1 MKSWYHCVDVS
12 IEMYIQQEIDKELH
26 QNMEDIIFFS
36 SYTISLEVF
45 KEATQKL
52 KESLVHETDEI
63 DVSVDEEIKKF
74 LRQYHLNQRISKK
87 KQHYIARELVKAH
100 IKINEAVIAHFYSL
114 QKEAHN
120 VDYLN
125 DRKDEIN
132 KLLWDEPMDKI

>member
-26 QNMEDIIFFS
+26 QDMEELIFFS
-36 SYTISLEVF
+36 SYTISVEVF

-63 DVSVDEEIKKF
+63 DISVHEEIKKF
-74 LRQYHLNQRISKK
+74 LRQYHLSQRMSKK
-87 KQHYIARELVKAH
+87 KEHYIARELVKAH
-100 IKINEAVIAHFYSL
+100 IKINEAVIEHFYSL
-114 QKEAHN
+114 QKDAHN

-132 KLLWDEPMDKI
+132 RLLWDEPMDKI

>member
-1 MKSWYHCVDVS
+1 MKSWYDSVDLS
-12 IEMYIQQEIDKELH
+12 IEIYIKQEIDNELH
-26 QNMEDIIFFS
+26 QDMEDLIFFS
-36 SYTISLEVF
+36 SYTISVEVF

-52 KESLVHETDEI
+52 KESLSHEIGEI
-63 DVSVDEEIKKF
+63 DVSVHEEIKKF
-74 LRQYHLNQRISKK
+74 LCQYHLNQRISKK

-132 KLLWDEPMDKI
+132 RLLWDESMDKI